1 MISIDTETTGLHW
14 QHDTIAFAIGIHDGD
29 RPMTQSILV
38 DPMTRQL
45 TKPWPEETR
54 DLIRAKMNDEDAVV
68 FQNANFDIKAL
79 CKAGVFEW
87 DEPSHPDFWNNILE
101 LGHLSHLHDSRDS
114 GSDSS
119 LKALA
124 PKYLDVDYDSEKEL
138 DRIVHRCRTF
148 CARRTSWKIASK
160 ETLPYCPENS
170 RWIKTDMWLPR
181 AVRRLY
187 PDQAEAQKYFKEDYD
202 LLDHVVTR
210 YLKDDCVY
218 TWDLASGFLTAL
230 SDRHDDVESLI
241 YLNTQLFHVVWK
253 METLGVHLKQT
264 ELDNAIQVCE
274 HWINTLHTECQRISG
289 RHVDKFTPADLI
301 AILFE
306 EFGLQPISLT
316 QKTKV
321 PQVTAE
327 ALIGLKFQCMNDPSL
342 SPANDFLT
350 NLLACTKYE
359 GKLRYLKSYREA
371 AQVAC
376 KVPYQVDAPPT
387 SLILFP
393 SLKSTGTGT
402 TRFSSSNPNSQNIG
416 KATNPFEEH
425 FEDISRLLDQSPH
438 LRTVFGPPEGF
449 WWLPIDYAQ
458 LQLRIFAFATKEP
471 ELIQSFR
478 DGKDYHDYMGHV
490 IFDLPPEVE
499 LSAAQRR
506 IAKNVNFGFIFGAS
520 EKKIDKTA
528 HRPGLYSYLMA
539 CFPNAHEFITETK
552 EQIRS
557 TGVVYTL
564 GGYPLHIPMTERFGR
579 MSYAAHMGV
588 NYIVQGT
595 EGEIVKRAMRLCD
608 DYLTTNYP
616 DMRLVMNVHD
626 ELVFQTPAKPPKK
639 HIRALCTL
647 MEHAGMVF
655 GVETPVDA
663 EVCISNLAEKIKVKL

>member
-29 RPMTQSILV
+29 KPITQSILV
-38 DPMTRQL
+38 DPNTRQL
-45 TKPWPEETR
+45 TKPWPEETK
-54 DLIRAKMNDEDAVV
+54 DLIRARMNDEDAVV

-87 DEPSHPDFWNNILE
+87 DEPAKPEFWNNILE

-114 GSDSS
+114 GSASS

-124 PKYLDVDYDSEKEL
+124 PKYLDVNYDSEKEM

-148 CARRTSWKIASK
+148 VARRTEWKIGNK
-160 ETLPYCPENS
+160 QNMPYCPENS

-181 AVRRLY
+181 AVRRIY
-187 PDQAEAQKYFKEDYD
+187 PDQAEAEKYFGADYD

-218 TWDLASGFLTAL
+218 TWDLASGFLTSL
-230 SDRHDDVESLI
+230 SDEYEDVEALLSM
-241 YLNTQLFHVVWK
+241 NTQIFHIVWK
-253 METLGVHLKQT
+253 METLGIHLKRQD
-264 ELDNAIQVCE
+264 LDDAIEVCE
-274 HWINTLHTECQRISG
+274 RNRAHLHAECCRISG
-289 RHVDKFTPADLI
+289 KEVDHFAPADLI
-301 AILFE
+301 EILFT
-306 EFGLQPISLT
+306 EFGLRPT
-316 QKTKV
+316 AWTPKKRD

-327 ALIGLKFQCMNDPSL
+327 ALVDLKYQCKDDPSL
-342 SPANDFLT
+342 SPANQFLT

-359 GKLRYLKSYREA
+359 GKLRYLRSYREA
-371 AQVAC
+371 AQVVSA
-376 KVPYQVDAPPT
+376 VPYEIEASSD

-416 KATNPFEEH
+416 KATNPFEDH
-425 FEDISRLLDQSPH
+425 FEDVAALLDQSPH

-458 LQLRIFAFATKEP
+458 LQLRIFAYATQEP
-471 ELIQSFR
+471 DLIQSFK
-478 DGKDYHDYMGHV
+478 DGKDYHDYMAHV
-490 IFDLPPEVE
+490 IFDLPPEEVPTD
-499 LSAAQRR
+499 AQRR

-539 CFPNAHEFITETK
+539 SFPNAHSFITETK
-552 EQIRS
+552 EKIRS
-557 TGVVYTL
+557 TGIVHTL
-564 GGYPLHIPMTERFGR
+564 GGYPLHIPMTEKFGR
-579 MSYAAHMGV
+579 QCYAAHMGV

-608 DYLTTNYP
+608 DYLSSEYP
-616 DMRLVMNVHD
+616 EARLVMNVHD
-626 ELVFQTPAKPPKK
+626 EIVFQTPAKPPKR
-639 HIRALCTL
+639 HIRQLCHL
-647 MEHAGMVF
+647 MKSAGSYY
-655 GVETPVDA
+655 GVDTPVDA
-663 EVCISNLAEKIKVKL
+663 EVCPRNLAHKIKVKL